1 MWPPWISFASM
12 RRPERSRL
20 ALPHLVDYKNLF
32 RKLEKTLATLER
44 SEDTIETLSAILR
57 RLVDDFRE
65 ELGVVGGRL
74 YRRRGAHYVLEIQVP
89 GNRKLQGFRIP
100 ASYAPIRELLE
111 RGYVF
116 HDIRDPGVDQGIER
130 ALGVKTFAAIGIG
143 EGRRQIIAF
152 SLKRGT
158 DPERIKYALKT
169 IGHVVN
175 LKLRQMELE
184 DRVAQ
189 AREIQLSLLPK
200 AAPRFW
206 DFDLWGASVPAEE
219 VGGDLYDFIGVSERC
234 LGIAVADS
242 SGHGLPAALQARD
255 VIVGLRMGVEERF
268 RITSTI
274 EKLNRV
280 ISRSALASKFISLF
294 YGEIEPNGNL
304 VYCNAGHPPPLLW
317 MNGARQELR
326 HGGLVLGPDP
336 DALYERGYVH
346 LSPGAVF
353 LAYTDGITEA
363 ENPAGEAFGVDRLIE
378 ILRRGLPTA
387 RTLVEA
393 VFQSVRTFSG
403 IEAPRDD
410 QTVLAVIRRVGR
422 GEASTRR

>member
-1 MWPPWISFASM
+1 
-12 RRPERSRL
+12 L
-20 ALPHLVDYKNLF
+20 ANPQPVDYKNLF

-44 SEDTIETLSAILR
+44 SEDPVQTLSAILR
-57 RLVDDFRE
+57 RLVDDFRN
-65 ELGVVGGRL
+65 ELGLVSGRL
-74 YRRRGAHYVLEIQVP
+74 YRRRGGHYVLQIQYP
-89 GNRKLQGFRIP
+89 GDAKLQGFRIP
-100 ASYAPIRELLE
+100 ASYPPLRELVDK
-111 RGYVF
+111 GYVYR
-116 HDIRDPGVDQGIER
+116 DIRDPGVDPSIER

-143 EGRRQIIAF
+143 EGRRHIIAF

-158 DPERIKYALKT
+158 DPEHVDYALNT

-200 AAPRFW
+200 TAPRFW

-219 VGGDLYDFIGVSERC
+219 VGGDLYDFIGVSGRC
-234 LGIAVADS
+234 LGIAIADS

-255 VIVGLRMGVEERF
+255 VIVGLRMGVEERL

-304 VYCNAGHPPPLLW
+304 VFCNAGHPPPLLW
-317 MNGARQELR
+317 MNGDLRQLR
-326 HGGLVLGPDP
+326 HGGLVLGPNP
-336 DALYERGYVH
+336 DALYERGYVQ
-346 LSPGAVF
+346 LAPGALL

-363 ENPAGEAFGVDRLIE
+363 ENPAGEAFGVERLVE
-378 ILRRGLPTA
+378 ILGRGWPGA
-387 RTLVEA
+387 RALVEA
-393 VFQSVRTFSG
+393 VFQAVRSFSG
-403 IEAPRDD
+403 LDAPRDD
-410 QTVLAVIRRVGR
+410 QTVLAVLRRPGR
-422 GEASTRR
+422 GEAPARR